1 MKVFTNTEFAGH
13 WPVGTSA
20 AVVAETREDA
30 AKMLD
35 QALKVAQLFQPP
47 INPATMVEL
56 DTSKPQVVIL
66 QNGDY

>member
-20 AVVAETREDA
+20 VVVAETREDA

-35 QALKVAQLFQPP
+35 SLLKVVNLTQPSL
-47 INPATMVEL
+47 NPKTMVEV
-56 DTSKPQVVIL
+56 DISKPTAIIL